1 MLLTLGARLLI
12 ARGVMVRLHD
22 LLAQLLLPLVYVGVE
37 FVPVFSNRELL
48 VVVDRDVNLSCADW
62 LVIGVVELSY
72 VWMPES
78 LLCTQAFV
86 RVELQQV
93 SQHIQCVVWRSW
105 EHVSEALGL
114 RRR

>member
-1 MLLTLGARLLI
+1 MLLTLGAIVLI
-12 ARGVMVRLHD
+12 LGGVMVRLRD

-48 VVVDRDVNLSCADW
+48 IVIDRDVDLSCADW

-78 LLCTQAFV
+78 LLCTQALA

-93 SQHIQCVVWRSW
+93 SQHV
-105 EHVSEALGL
+105 
-114 RRR
+114 

>member
-1 MLLTLGARLLI
+1 MLLTLGVIVLI
-12 ARGVMVRLHD
+12 LVGVMVRLRD

-48 VVVDRDVNLSCADW
+48 VVIDRDVDLSCADW

-78 LLCTQAFV
+78 LLCTQAFA
-86 RVELQQV
+86 RVEL
-93 SQHIQCVVWRSW
+93 
-105 EHVSEALGL
+105 
-114 RRR
+114 